1 MIEVIFII
9 LILALALSAV
19 LGGSPKCPRCGSE
32 LEDTYHT
39 LTREVVTCRECGWN
53 SDMED

>member
-39 LTREVVTCRECGWN
+39 LTREVTCRECGWN